1 MNISQNSYQ
10 KFLDKAIEVMAI
22 VGFTGLVLIAF
33 MTLIDVF
40 FRYIGFSRISG
51 LNDVEEVAF
60 AIVIASCFPAGLR
73 KGNAVTVRILGSL
86 LGNKFYNWFEVFGS
100 LLTLLFFSLVFY
112 QFCLFSLDYFY
123 AGRTTSTLELLVW
136 PVWFSVTL
144 IMFSCI
150 CVQFLI
156 FYYSIVAAFN
166 GVSLHFD
173 TPKF

>member
-1 MNISQNSYQ
+1 MNINQNPFQ
-10 KFLDKAIEVMAI
+10 KVLDKAIELMAI
-22 VGFTGLVLIAF
+22 VGFTGLVIIAF

-73 KGNAVTVRILGSL
+73 KGNAVTVRIFGGL
-86 LGNKFYNWFEVFGS
+86 LGKKFYNWFEVFGS

-112 QFCLFSLDYFY
+112 QFFLFSIDYFY
-123 AGRTTSTLELLVW
+123 AERTTSTLELVVW

-156 FYYSIVAAFN
+156 LYYSTVSAYN
-166 GVSLHFD
+166 GVSLRLD
-173 TPKF
+173 TQDF